1 MINKDMTENKNLP
14 FVRRLSFAM
23 QGLRISWKGE
33 SSFRTHVIVALMVIV
48 VTAIIRPAP
57 IWWALLALAISMV
70 ISAELLNTA
79 IERLADHVHPQFDE
93 EIKTV
98 KDVAAAAVLIASF
111 SAIAVAT
118 AFVASLFL

>member
-1 MINKDMTENKNLP
+1 M
-14 FVRRLSFAM
+14 
-23 QGLRISWKGE
+23 
-33 SSFRTHVIVALMVIV
+33 VIVA
-48 VTAIIRPAP
+48 TAIIRPAP